1 MNLVLGIDL
10 GSSWSKAALYDPKGR
25 VVASHKVPSHLGP
38 HGPGASQEDLEGWWR
53 AFVEAARPLAAHG
66 QMAGV
71 GPIDAIAFSVRGYW
85 GLFLDENWQAIP
97 VKGPAALPR
106 AEAYTADGWGE
117 GGPWARAYSPLLAS
131 TGKWLREN
139 HPELHSRVRRI
150 GALHDYLV
158 WRLTGRWLTDPC
170 DGPAGLADWP
180 PAMMAV
186 TGLPRAA
193 FADMLAAEAPAGG
206 LLPGAARELGLP
218 EGTTVAVSI
227 HDGAAANLGGS
238 AHKVGDAMVTL
249 GTNTVL
255 RVVMGHHLEGA
266 FGYPV
271 PPGRY
276 TWVRGIVGTALS
288 VQAAREKGEE
298 AYRTALREVAD
309 VAAELLAGARK
320 DGLDPTLFV
329 LTGGL
334 SNVPYMRR
342 LLKQKLGGTIR
353 RADPEAGMRGAAM
366 LAAVACGWYKD
377 ADVAERHMRYRPLK
391 RPRSIAAQ
399 KEE

>member
-10 GSSWSKAALYDPKGR
+10 GSSWSKAALYDSKGR

-38 HGPGASQEDLEGWWR
+38 HGPGASQEDLDAWWR
-53 AFVEAARPLAAHG
+53 GFVEAARPLAAL
-66 QMAGV
+66 
-71 GPIDAIAFSVRGYW
+71 GPVDGIGFSVRGYW
-85 GLFLDENWQAIP
+85 GVYLDQNWRAIA
-97 VKGPAALPR
+97 VKGPEVLPR
-106 AEAYTADGWGE
+106 GEAYSAEGWGE

-131 TGKWLREN
+131 TGKWLREE
-139 HPELHSRVRRI
+139 HPDLHRRVRRI
-150 GALHDYLV
+150 GALHDYLL

-170 DGPAGLADWP
+170 NGPAGLAEWP
-180 PAMMAV
+180 PAVMQV
-186 TGLPRAA
+186 TGFPREAFPEMLP
-193 FADMLAAEAPAGG
+193 AEAPAGG
-206 LLPGAARELGLP
+206 LLPAAAREMGLP

-238 AHKVGDAMVTL
+238 AHRVGDAMVTL

-266 FGYPV
+266 FGYPI

-276 TWVRGIVGTALS
+276 AWVRGIVGTAHR
-288 VQAAREKGEE
+288 VQDARQNGDA
-298 AYRTALREVAD
+298 AYRAALREVAD
-309 VAAELLAGARK
+309 VAGELLDGARK
-320 DGLDPTLFV
+320 DGLNPTRFV

-342 LLKQKLGGTIR
+342 QLKQRLGGVIR

-366 LAAVACGWYKD
+366 LASVACGWFPD
-377 ADVAERHMRYRPLK
+377 ADVAERHMRYRPLRK
-391 RPRSIAAQ
+391 PRSISAQ